1 MRAQLNLTKKKKTLT
16 LTHTQTHVAVPI
28 KMYKFI
34 HAFALS
40 EACRI
45 LMKKVI
51 LEKKYVD

>member
-1 MRAQLNLTKKKKTLT
+1 M
-16 LTHTQTHVAVPI
+16 AVPV

-34 HAFALS
+34 HAFTLF
-40 EACRI
+40 EVCRI